1 MKHFLFPGML
11 APRDLALLFA
21 RSDLHLY
28 LTVPFVLSWSL
39 MDSLASGCTVLASN
53 TAPVQEM
60 IRAGENGLLADFFDV
75 EDFARQ
81 AVDVLKNPGDYRH
94 LGRNAARMIEEHYSL
109 ERVLPRMLNLYD
121 RVVKRGT

>member
-1 MKHFLFPGML
+1 ML